1 MEQRFPKYSPDL
13 NAIEGVWRLL
23 RERLDENAP
32 AGRESRREFV
42 RRLCGA
48 AAWLNAHKREQLRF
62 LCTNQKSRAADLLRL
77 SGAKT
82 KW

>member
-1 MEQRFPKYSPDL
+1 M
-13 NAIEGVWRLL
+13 L

-32 AGRESRREFV
+32 AGRESMREFV

-48 AAWLNAHKREQLRF
+48 AAWLHAHKREQLRF
-62 LCTNQKSRAADLLRL
+62 LCTNQKCRAADLLRL